1 VTQDEALVLL
11 HEATCGKVA
20 RGADLEPLEALFL
33 SIEQH
38 CEGQLAQLARYRRA
52 HIALRRG
59 DIKTADRLFARVSRS
74 RCLGPWPAL
83 YGLAVTLRQSTSPG
97 ARLQPAIDAL
107 ARPSD
112 ESSQS
117 AAANALELLIVGAR
131 LDLDTLESVAGAA
144 PLPGLDPDGEMPA
157 HLFVTFPE
165 GTRQRMTGELGAQLV
180 AEAPADRLRL
190 VLTED
195 DGRSLLS
202 DGGVQTLSPNTN
214 RLMAARVIHGGTD
227 RDCLRYGTGQS
238 KATLRQ
244 ALLRARTELPDALDA
259 ETGLNRP
266 ATVCVAES
274 FMRR

>member
-165 GTRQRMTGELGAQLV
+165 GTRQRVTSELGAQLV
-180 AEAPADRLRL
+180 EEAPGQRLRL
-190 VLTED
+190 VLTEEQGRCLGP
-195 DGRSLLS
+195 DGPH
-202 DGGVQTLSPNTN
+202 TLSPNTT
-214 RLMAARVIHGGTD
+214 RLVAAHLLEGGTS
-227 RDCLRYGTGQS
+227 RDFLRRG
-238 KATLRQ
+238 KWHKAATLRM
-244 ALLRARTELPDALDA
+244 AFNRARSELPGVLDG
-259 ETGLNRP
+259 EGGLNRP
-266 ATVCVAES
+266 ATACVAES
-274 FMRR
+274 LWER